1 MRVNF
6 FPRVWFYDNI
16 YLTTKYMQEKI
27 KNELIIYDPVWGSL
41 YVDTS
46 AFLDQVNLGTGNGA
60 GGDEGAVLSTDQIQT
75 ALGGIGT
82 VLSSFQFP
90 LEAAHAGYTL
100 L

>member
-1 MRVNF
+1 M
-6 FPRVWFYDNI
+6 
-16 YLTTKYMQEKI
+16 
-27 KNELIIYDPVWGSL
+27 GSL

-46 AFLDQVNLGTGNGA
+46 ALLDQVDLGSGNGA
-60 GGDEGAVLSTDQIQT
+60 GGDKGAVLGTDQVQT

-90 LEAAHAGYTL
+90 LEAAHAGNTL